1 MTIGEVIA
9 ALTKYASDINPL
21 IITSSIY
28 EISVDSENSISIVF
42 VDGNTPDLTITI
54 E

>member
-21 IITSSIY
+21 IMVSSIY
-28 EISVDSENSISIVF
+28 EISVDSENNINIVF
-42 VDGNTPDLTITI
+42 VDWDTPDLTITV